1 MVQKERKAS
10 SECAGSL
17 KEWKEAGVDS
27 GAGGDEVEVEV
38 EVEEA
43 GALSVKGPG
52 RRASDGARGR
62 CQRLVAISGPFCHR
76 PINQQIGDSP

>member
-27 GAGGDEVEVEV
+27 GARGDEVEVEVEV

-43 GALSVKGPG
+43 GALPAGAGASRK
-52 RRASDGARGR
+52 RWRAWALPAPRCHFGAF
-62 CQRLVAISGPFCHR
+62 L
-76 PINQQIGDSP
+76 SPSHQSANW